1 MKRRVSEL
9 LLKMELRGWVE
20 QDGNL
25 LSSRELATLLIAD
38 PLAASRFGGEFLLSW
53 DGYTARDHFGIL
65 PGPIPAGTIFCSGKE
80 LGKIYPVVPAMPLED
95 AVKEAVFLRSTEG
108 ICALS
113 GGVDSSLVA
122 YLSKRPCLAVG
133 LAGSHDLTQA
143 HLAAEAMNL
152 PCTCIEI
159 TLEDVREGLSA
170 VIGVIPDP
178 TPVNTA
184 IAITQYLITR
194 SARELGHERVLTGQ
208 GADELFG
215 GYARY
220 RTCTDPGVALARDF
234 AGLARQGLRDQSVAA
249 LNGTYLSMP
258 FLDVRVVRAA
268 RSIPAREMVRE
279 GVGKWP
285 LREIAARHIPREIAF
300 YRKKA
305 MQYGTGI
312 AKVLRMFAR
321 DNGYKRSLQGYLDQ
335 IRTTGGGA

>member
-1 MKRRVSEL
+1 
-9 LLKMELRGWVE
+9 MELKGWVE
-20 QDGNL
+20 LDGNI
-25 LSSRELATLLIAD
+25 LSSHELLTLLRAD
-38 PLAASRFGGEFLLSW
+38 PLAAARFGGEFLLSW
-53 DGYTARDHFGIL
+53 DGCTARDHFGII
-65 PGPIPAGTIFCSGKE
+65 PGPHPAGTIVCNGRAT
-80 LGKIYPVVPAMPLED
+80 GTICPVVPAMPLED
-95 AVKEAVFLRSTEG
+95 AVVKAVSLRSTEG

-122 YLSKRPCLAVG
+122 YLSNRPCLAVG
-133 LAGSHDLTQA
+133 LSGSHDLTQA
-143 HLAAEAMNL
+143 RFAAEAMNI
-152 PCTCIEI
+152 PCTCVEI
-159 TLEDVREGLSA
+159 TPDDVREGLSA
-170 VIGVIPDP
+170 VLRVIPEP

-215 GYARY
+215 GYTRY
-220 RTCTDPGVALARDF
+220 LTCTNPGVALARDF
-234 AGLARQGLRDQSVAA
+234 AGLACQALRDQSVAA

-268 RSIPAREMVRE
+268 RSIPASKMVRE

-285 LREIAARHIPREIAF
+285 LREVAARHIPHEIAF

>member
-1 MKRRVSEL
+1 
-9 LLKMELRGWVE
+9 MELRGWVE
-20 QDGNL
+20 LEGRICPPSEL
-25 LSSRELATLLIAD
+25 LTLLMTN
-38 PLAASRFGGEFLLSW
+38 PLSAARFGGEFLLSW
-53 DGYTARDHFGIL
+53 DGCIARDHFGII
-65 PGPIPAGTIFCSGKE
+65 PSPVPAGTITCNGKVI
-80 LGKIYPVVPAMPLED
+80 GTVSPDPPALSLED
-95 AVKEAVFLRSTEG
+95 AITTAVSLRSTEG

-122 YLSKRPCLAVG
+122 FLAQRPCIAIG
-133 LAGSHDLTQA
+133 FAGSHDLARAQV
-143 HLAAEAMNL
+143 AAEAMNL
-152 PCTCIEI
+152 PCTPIEI
-159 TLEDVREGLSA
+159 TRDDVREGLNA
-170 VIGVIPDP
+170 VIDIIPEP

-220 RTCTDPGVALARDF
+220 RTGTNPAAQLACDF
-234 AGLARQGLRDQSVAA
+234 AGLACQGLRDQSVAM
-249 LNGTYLSMP
+249 LNETYLSVP

-268 RSIPAREMVRE
+268 RSIPAHEMVRD

-285 LREIAARHIPREIAF
+285 LREVAAHHIPREIAF
-300 YRKKA
+300 YPKKA

-312 AKVLRMFAR
+312 AKVLQQFAR

-335 IRTTGGGA
+335 IRTSGEVRNGI